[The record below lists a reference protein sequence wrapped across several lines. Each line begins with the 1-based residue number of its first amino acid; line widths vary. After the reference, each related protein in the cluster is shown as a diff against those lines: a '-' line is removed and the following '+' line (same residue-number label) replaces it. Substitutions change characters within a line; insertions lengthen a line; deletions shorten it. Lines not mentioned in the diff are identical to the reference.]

1 MSDTGNETYH
11 ERVANGNSRIVV
23 LIKNFYFGLI
33 TLKAWRSAEKD
44 MDMIETVTDVVE
56 VIHLHNR
63 YFSPVW
69 AKVGSM
75 GNDIVMSVHHV

>member
-33 TLKAWRSAEKD
+33 SRQYDELDALIADAGWGPVEPPKAIS
-44 MDMIETVTDVVE
+44 
-56 VIHLHNR
+56 
-63 YFSPVW
+63 
-69 AKVGSM
+69 
-75 GNDIVMSVHHV
+75 

>member
-33 TLKAWRSAEKD
+33 TGR
-44 MDMIETVTDVVE
+44 
-56 VIHLHNR
+56 IH
-63 YFSPVW
+63 P
-69 AKVGSM
+69 
-75 GNDIVMSVHHV
+75 